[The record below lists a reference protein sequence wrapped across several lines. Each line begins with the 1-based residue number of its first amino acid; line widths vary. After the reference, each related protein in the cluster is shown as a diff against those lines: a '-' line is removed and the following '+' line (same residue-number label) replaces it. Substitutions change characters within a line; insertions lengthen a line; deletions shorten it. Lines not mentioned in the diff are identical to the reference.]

1 MRYLKTFRTVSQAA
15 EEGFLHG
22 IKRTCYDTFYPF
34 QIFPQKGLQQ
44 VEFDDITLFYGGNG
58 SGKSTLLN
66 VIAAE
71 IGAERMAAFNKSNF
85 WDDYVRRCETEY
97 YSTQTEHRCIITSD
111 DVFDYMLD
119 IRSLNDGIHEKREE
133 RLAEYTEYKYAHF
146 QFGGIEEYET
156 LKRSNLAK
164 SKSQSKYIRHTLM
177 DNVREFSNGESA
189 YRYFTARIRENGVYL
204 LDEPENSLSP
214 ERQLEL
220 TRFLEDSAR
229 FFGCQFIIATHSP
242 FLLAM
247 KGAKLYDLDQDP
259 VCEQDWFRLK
269 NVRIYYDFFRARKN
283 EFVETEE
290 KKVNKNGKT
299 EKSY

>member
-97 YSTQTEHRCIITSD
+97 YSTQTENRCIITSD

-133 RLAEYTEYKYAHF
+133 RLAEYTGYKYAHF

-204 LDEPENSLSP
+204 LDEPENSLSAKL
-214 ERQLEL
+214 QLEL
-220 TRFLEDSAR
+220 AQFLEDAVR
-229 FFGCQFIIATHSP
+229 FYRCQLVIATHSP
-242 FLLAM
+242 FLLAL
-247 KGAKLYDLDQDP
+247 KDAVVYDMDSCP
-259 VCEQDWFRLK
+259 VSPCPWTELE
-269 NVRIYYDFFRARKN
+269 NVRMYHDFFESHRR
-283 EFVETEE
+283 EFD
-290 KKVNKNGKT
+290 
-299 EKSY
+299 

>member
-15 EEGFLHG
+15 EEGFLHE

-34 QIFPQKGLQQ
+34 QIFPRKGLQQ

-71 IGAERMAAFNKSNF
+71 IGAERTAAFNKSNF

-97 YSTQTEHRCIITSD
+97 YSTQTENRCIITSD

-133 RLAEYTEYKYAHF
+133 RLAEYTGYKYAHF
-146 QFGGIEEYET
+146 QFSGMEEYET

-164 SKSQSKYIRHTLM
+164 SKSQSRYIRETLM

-189 YRYFTARIRENGVYL
+189 YRYFTSRIRENGVYL

-220 TRFLEDSAR
+220 THFLEDSVR

-259 VCEQDWFRLK
+259 VREQEWFRLK
-269 NVRIYYDFFRARKN
+269 NVRIYYDFFQARRN
-283 EFVETEE
+283 EFAETEE
-290 KKVNKNGKT
+290 KKVNKNRKT

>member
-1 MRYLKTFRTVSQAA
+1 MSSRT
-15 EEGFLHG
+15 
-22 IKRTCYDTFYPF
+22 
-34 QIFPQKGLQQ
+34 
-44 VEFDDITLFYGGNG
+44 
-58 SGKSTLLN
+58 
-66 VIAAE
+66 
-71 IGAERMAAFNKSNF
+71 
-85 WDDYVRRCETEY
+85 
-97 YSTQTEHRCIITSD
+97 
-111 DVFDYMLD
+111 
-119 IRSLNDGIHEKREE
+119 EK
-133 RLAEYTEYKYAHF
+133 
-146 QFGGIEEYET
+146 
-156 LKRSNLAK
+156 
-164 SKSQSKYIRHTLM
+164 
-177 DNVREFSNGESA
+177 
-189 YRYFTARIRENGVYL
+189 ARIRENGVYL

-283 EFVETEE
+283 EFAETEE